1 MFILGVV
8 LGFGL
13 SQMLQ
18 SINKFRQ
25 VRRNNRLIKEQQ
37 AFNVRVAQA
46 VALANSWGTV
56 ETGIGQTA
64 EQAQR
69 QRPSGPAGW

>member
-1 MFILGVV
+1 MFILGTI

-46 VALANSWGTV
+46 VALANSW
-56 ETGIGQTA
+56 ETCGCHSSWEDHESYMLG
-64 EQAQR
+64 
-69 QRPSGPAGW
+69 